1 METTML
7 NISVTE
13 FESHFSQIVN
23 RVEMGEEITITRL
36 GEPIIRLSTVKKKL
50 KPLQSSAELRATL
63 PMAKTPSVEIIRQLR
78 DEGY

>member
-1 METTML
+1 ML

>member
-1 METTML
+1 ML

-50 KPLQSSAELRATL
+50 KPLQSLAEFRATL

>member
-1 METTML
+1 METAMV

-13 FESHFSQIVN
+13 FESHFSQILN
-23 RVEMGEEITITRL
+23 RVELGEEITITRL
-36 GEPIIRLSTVKKKL
+36 GEPIIRLSTVKKKR